1 MKDSAK
7 SPTGASTVCFLFE
20 NAKKQSEQGK
30 KKKRSRKSWEKKKLN
45 QKEAMNKKKGNVDK
59 IDDITMQHA
68 LNKKKETDKWKA

>member
-30 KKKRSRKSWEKKKLN
+30 KKKRSRKSWEKKKTQSKGSDE
-45 QKEAMNKKKGNVDK
+45 QKERERRQN
-59 IDDITMQHA
+59 
-68 LNKKKETDKWKA
+68 